1 MEQRDYLLRE
11 IEKIGVLIRAFFG
24 IFSDAD
30 KQEATEPQAGLDELK
45 STMLSETGFDLD
57 KFISLEENDRQDYIS
72 GFVGFNV
79 LNVELL
85 ADLLT
90 NISKQVDLHS
100 RCAYL
105 KAALHLYSLCNI
117 SDKTYTFARENKIH
131 LLTQLIE
138 KERCV

>member
-11 IEKIGVLIRAFFG
+11 IEKMGVLIRAFFG
-24 IFSDAD
+24 IFSGTDNR
-30 KQEATEPQAGLDELK
+30 EVTEPAASLAELK

-57 KFISLEENDRQDYIS
+57 TFISLEEADKQDYIS

-90 NISKQVDLHS
+90 NISRQVDLPG
-100 RCAYL
+100 RQTYL

-117 SDKTYTFARENKIH
+117 SDKTYVFARENKIH
-131 LLTQLIE
+131 ELTRLIE
-138 KERCV
+138 SDGCV

>member
-24 IFSDAD
+24 IFYDTD
-30 KQEATEPQAGLDELK
+30 KQEVAEPAASLAELK

-57 KFISLEENDRQDYIS
+57 KFISLEEADRQNYIS

-90 NISKQVDLHS
+90 NISKQVDPQS

-138 KERCV
+138 KEGCV